1 MTRLDQL
8 ARPIRKNG
16 EHIKAIV
23 ERERRS
29 AEEAEKLPLD
39 GISRGTDKR
48 KSRSMMHLNRKGRD
62 EGRSRLSPLQKT
74 DKNAEHTKSMTQL
87 SASSRTGWTDFNFSV
102 KMKKVNGKG
111 YDMLKS
117 KLTDILRLIVHS
129 YNLFTLFNINFQTHN
144 SSSFYLIHVTLLIVN
159 FTYFV

>member
-87 SASSRTGWTDFNFSV
+87 SSSSRTGWTDFNFSV
-102 KMKKVNGKG
+102 KMKKCQWKG
-111 YDMLKS
+111 
-117 KLTDILRLIVHS
+117 I
-129 YNLFTLFNINFQTHN
+129 
-144 SSSFYLIHVTLLIVN
+144 
-159 FTYFV
+159 